1 MLAVGQSLVLAL
13 LLPRVENPWP
23 ETIGIGLPF
32 AIAGAGGVLAGAL
45 YVGDS
50 KAGHDRD
57 SARRNLGLSAWRVVL
72 RAFLSQPG
80 SIKLMKRIVRLKW
93 DWQGMLIGCGSLLLI
108 GIVQQETVVS
118 YMVVA
123 GLAALLFR
131 NERIR
136 RRKERTKA

>member
-1 MLAVGQSLVLAL
+1 
-13 LLPRVENPWP
+13 
-23 ETIGIGLPF
+23 
-32 AIAGAGGVLAGAL
+32 
-45 YVGDS
+45 
-50 KAGHDRD
+50 
-57 SARRNLGLSAWRVVL
+57 
-72 RAFLSQPG
+72 
-80 SIKLMKRIVRLKW
+80 MKRIVRHKW

-123 GLAALLFR
+123 GLAAALFR